1 MSNAF
6 GVQREVPSVEPPM
19 GTNIIAQNFKTS
31 KVNPSLIV
39 NVQEDTTDAEPTEE
53 ELKTTTLSGDFDTN
67 EDIEILKKMQEE
79 NTKFGDMQPIKE
91 SIFRKRRTI
100 AKLEKDIKNGK

>member
-1 MSNAF
+1 MSDDKRNYIKALEK
-6 GVQREVPSVEPPM
+6 G
-19 GTNIIAQNFKTS
+19 I
-31 KVNPSLIV
+31 L
-39 NVQEDTTDAEPTEE
+39 
-53 ELKTTTLSGDFDTN
+53 